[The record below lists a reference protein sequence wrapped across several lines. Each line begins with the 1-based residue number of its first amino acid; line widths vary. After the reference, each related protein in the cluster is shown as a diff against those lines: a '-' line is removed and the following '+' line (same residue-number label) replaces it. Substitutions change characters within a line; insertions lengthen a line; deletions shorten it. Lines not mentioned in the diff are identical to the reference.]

1 MEVLNFMNANKNWR
15 EILAGEPYNI
25 TIKDYNGYTLLKYN
39 QLSSDFSLPIVRE
52 SRGAIFYQR
61 DDGSYECVCRAFDK
75 FMNYNQEGADEID
88 WSSAVVEEKIDG
100 SLTKFYYHNNQW
112 RIATNGTIDAFTA
125 EATDT
130 KSYGDLVVEAL
141 GGSDETSNFCSILD
155 KNYTYMFE
163 LVSPET
169 QLIVSYPETKLY
181 FLGRRNIVSMKE
193 DKEKPNYPG
202 IRAPKQYP
210 LSSIDECLAYV
221 KTMTKDEEGFVVRD
235 KYFHRIKIK
244 SPEYLIAFGANNNNR
259 ITEKRIIRMLK
270 NNTIDDFLA
279 YCPQHKAKVDDV
291 LSRIF
296 AICARLEEDWATNQP
311 VSSRKEFA
319 LQIKNLKSKDFL
331 FRKYDEPSLKAIDY
345 ILSLFTRTILRFL
358 EEFKV

>member
-1 MEVLNFMNANKNWR
+1 MA
-15 EILAGEPYNI
+15 
-25 TIKDYNGYTLLKYN
+25 TLWLKH
-39 QLSSDFSLPIVRE
+39 S
-52 SRGAIFYQR
+52 
-61 DDGSYECVCRAFDK
+61 
-75 FMNYNQEGADEID
+75 EG
-88 WSSAVVEEKIDG
+88 K
-100 SLTKFYYHNNQW
+100 TKHRTF
-112 RIATNGTIDAFTA
+112 
-125 EATDT
+125 
-130 KSYGDLVVEAL
+130 V
-141 GGSDETSNFCSILD
+141 LD

-169 QLIVSYPETKLY
+169 QLVVSYPETKLY
-181 FLGRRNIVSMKE
+181 FLGRRNIVTMRE
-193 DKEKPNYPG
+193 DKENPG

-235 KYFHRIKIK
+235 KYFHRVKIK

-296 AICARLEEDWATNQP
+296 AICAQLDRDWATNQP

-319 LQIKNLKSKDFL
+319 LRIKNLKSKDFL
-331 FRKYDEPSLKAIDY
+331 FCKYDDPSLKSIDY
-345 ILSLFTRTILRFL
+345 ILSLFTKTILRFL
-358 EEFKV
+358 EEFNELS